1 MFSPFSSV
9 PWASRASEK
18 MVLPTEL
25 RRKRMNTHLLL
36 EEKHDIIKNKLLCNM
51 KRKRVLELEIINQY
65 EQLKRIETSLEK
77 NPHDCGQGRIGSR
90 LNDGQ
95 KMEEE
100 P

>member
-18 MVLPTEL
+18 MVLRTEL

-36 EEKHDIIKNKLLCNM
+36 EEKHDILKNKLLCNM
-51 KRKRVLELEIINQY
+51 KRKRVLELEITKQY

-77 NPHDCGQGRIGSR
+77 KK
-90 LNDGQ
+90 LT
-95 KMEEE
+95 
-100 P
+100 